1 VTLYDRTAEETI
13 VSLTVTRLTPNV
25 GAEITG
31 LSGRQLVDPDVAA
44 EVETMLDQHGVVVI
58 RAANVD
64 AADLVAFS
72 RHLGEV
78 VVAPTGEHELPEIQT
93 ITLDP
98 GKTDPVLAAF
108 RRGNF
113 FWHIDGVHDAVPQ
126 KSTFLSARQV
136 AEEGGDTEF
145 ASTYAAHAALP
156 DDERTRLD
164 GLRVVH
170 SFGAAQGR
178 ANPNASNDE
187 RARWER
193 VPVREHPL
201 VWTHRD
207 GRRSMLLGV
216 TASHVVGWST
226 EDSDALLMHLLE
238 WATRPEFVLRHQWRI
253 GDLVMWDNTGMLH
266 RAMPFEPTSRRLL
279 HRTTLVGTEAVA

>member
-1 VTLYDRTAEETI
+1 VSITATK
-13 VSLTVTRLTPNV
+13 LTPEV

-31 LSGRQLVDPDVAA
+31 LAGHELVDPGVAGDVEA
-44 EVETMLDQHGVVVI
+44 VLDEHGVVVL
-58 RAANVD
+58 RGAHVD
-64 AADLVAFS
+64 DEDLVAFS
-72 RHLGEV
+72 RLLGDL

-98 GKTDPVLAAF
+98 GKTNPVLAAF

-113 FWHIDGVHDAVPQ
+113 FWHIDGVHDAIPQ
-126 KSTFLSARQV
+126 KATFLSAREV

-145 ASTYAAHAALP
+145 ASTYAAYAALP
-156 DDERTRLD
+156 DDERARLD

-170 SFGAAQGR
+170 SFAAAQAR
-178 ANPNASNDE
+178 ANRDATAEE
-187 RARWER
+187 RAGWER
-193 VPVREHPL
+193 VPAREHPL

-207 GRRSMLLGV
+207 GRRSLLIGV
-216 TASHVVGWST
+216 TASHVVGWDAA
-226 EDSDALLMHLLE
+226 ESDALLAELLA
-238 WATRPEFVLRHQWRI
+238 WATRPEFVLRHQWRA

-279 HRTTLVGTEAVA
+279 HRTTVVGTEAVA